1 MKRFINILNKSWYA
15 SLLSVV
21 LISAFVAAIYY
32 IWNFEATFEGKEAVI
47 FSYGLMLVMV
57 LCVFSAGKSSRRKL
71 ARIRENNVS
80 LPEKVAKYHSI
91 SQKRLLLYDF
101 VAVIAATGFLLCSQ
115 PSYLLFSAISLL
127 LVLLSKP
134 TETKVKM
141 ELALSEKEIN
151 DFETLKFEKRS

>member
-57 LCVFSAGKSSRRKL
+57 FCVFSAGKSSRRKL
-71 ARIRENNVS
+71 NRMKENKHS
-80 LPEKVAKYHSI
+80 LPEKVEKYMSI
-91 SQKRLLLYDF
+91 TQKRLLLYDF
-101 VAVIAATGFLLCSQ
+101 IAVIAATGLLLCSN
-115 PSYLLFSAISLL
+115 PGYLLFSGISFL